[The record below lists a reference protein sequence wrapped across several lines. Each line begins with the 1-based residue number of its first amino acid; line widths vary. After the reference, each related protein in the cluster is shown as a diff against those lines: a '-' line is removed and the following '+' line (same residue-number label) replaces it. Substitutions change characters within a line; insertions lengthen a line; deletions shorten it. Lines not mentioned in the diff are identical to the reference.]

1 MNQKKAKKLRKIA
14 KDLSENQGVNYKFL
28 YKKAKE
34 KYKKLSKNE
43 RNI

>member
-14 KDLSENQGVNYKFL
+14 KDLSENQGAGYEFF
-28 YKKAKE
+28 YKKAKK